1 MTAVITL
8 TTDFGTRDPYVAEMK
23 AAILRLNPAVHLVD
37 VTHHIAAHDIVEG
50 ALAVEA
56 IAAVSAPGAIHVA
69 VVDPGVG
76 TSRRGLAVAAGGQVF
91 VGPDNG
97 IFTPILSRPGWEAFE
112 LRAEE
117 YRRATVSA
125 TFHGRDVFGPAAA
138 HLALGVAPSRFG
150 PPVADPVRLDWAVA
164 REAAGAVHGEVIHID
179 RFGNLVTSIRADV
192 VEGLAA
198 CVGADVTVRIA
209 GRVIP
214 LVRTYGDLAPAGAG
228 ALVGSHGRLEVVV
241 REGSAAARF
250 RAGRGEAVRVSRSKS
265 SPATSKSLP
274 ARTKSSPARR
284 DRS

>member
-37 VTHHIAAHDIVEG
+37 VTHHVAAYDLVEG

-56 IAAVSAPGAIHVA
+56 IAAVSAPGTIHVA

-76 TSRRGLAVAAGGQVF
+76 TSRRGLALAAGGQLF

-97 IFTPILSRPGWEAFE
+97 LFTAVLSRPGWEAFE
-112 LRAEE
+112 LRADA

-150 PPVADPVRLDWAVA
+150 PPVGDPVRLDWAVA
-164 REAAGAVHGEVIHID
+164 REGAGVVDGEVIHVD
-179 RFGNLVTSIRADV
+179 RFGNLVTSVTADV
-192 VEGLAA
+192 VERLAA
-198 CVGADVTVRIA
+198 RAGTEVTVRIA

-214 LVRTYGDLAPAGAG
+214 LVETFGDLAPRGAG

-241 REGSAAARF
+241 REGSAAAHF
-250 RAGRGEAVRVSRSKS
+250 HAGRGKAVRVSRSTTT
-265 SPATSKSLP
+265 TS
-274 ARTKSSPARR
+274 RARR
-284 DRS
+284 RSHS